1 MMITRGKG
9 GGGKQKR
16 VNGELR
22 DLTWSGEHTIHY
34 TDDVLQNC
42 TPETYVILLTNVTPI
57 NSTKIKKEK
66 KNILS
71 KMEDRKKKKQEC
83 ITP

>member
-1 MMITRGKG
+1 MVIEG
-9 GGGKQKR
+9 
-16 VNGELR
+16 
-22 DLTWSGEHTIHY
+22 DLTWGDEHTEQY

-42 TPETYVILLTNVTPI
+42 TPETYVILLTNVIPI
-57 NSTKIKKEK
+57 KSIKNFKAIIHLGTTKIKKEK